1 MEFFNKL
8 SKNEIYIRLFKT
20 PFSYSTG
27 AVLLGIFA
35 TAHLAV
41 LGSAWGVTGPFT
53 VWGAKFFN
61 LIGIDTTQWAYFI
74 ARKSMLKAIET
85 PILQHGGSIRNI
97 GLIVGALLATLLAS
111 EFKIKKIKNMKQLLW
126 AMFGGFLMGVGARL
140 ANGCNVGALFSGL
153 AAMSLSGWI
162 FAISLIIG
170 SFIGCKILLN
180 FILTE

>member
-35 TAHLAV
+35 TANLAV
-41 LGSAWGVTGPFT
+41 FGSAWGVTGPFA
-53 VWGAKFFN
+53 VWGAKFFK

-74 ARKSMLKAIET
+74 ARKSMLKAIDS
-85 PILQHGGSIRNI
+85 PILQHGGSIRNF

-111 EFKIKKIKNMKQLLW
+111 EFKIKKIKSIKQLSW
-126 AMFGGFLMGVGARL
+126 AVFGGFLMGVGARM
-140 ANGCNVGALFSGL
+140 ANGCNIGALFSGL
-153 AAMSLSGWI
+153 AAMSLSGWVY
-162 FAISLIIG
+162 ALSLIVG
-170 SFIGCKILLN
+170 AYIGCKLLVNIILN
-180 FILTE
+180 D